1 MKWESLLIWPLRVEQ
16 NFTLSGIKPYKQ
28 EDDLFF
34 CFINKQSILAP
45 PPDLGLS
52 YSYCNS
58 KQFNDYDDDGD
69 GDDDD
74 DELFLWDGWPT
85 KGV

>member
-1 MKWESLLIWPLRVEQ
+1 MILESLLIWPLRVVQ

-28 EDDLFF
+28 DDLFF

-45 PPDLGLS
+45 PTDLSLS
-52 YSYCNS
+52 YSYSTS
-58 KQFNDYDDDGD
+58 KQFNDDNDDDSD
-69 GDDDD
+69 DDDDD
-74 DELFLWDGWPT
+74 DELFLWYGWPT